1 MRSLMMVLV
10 AALLTSFNPAVA
22 EEHGRK
28 KSHSAAKKEK
38 DKKDT
43 GASCKAPAVGAC
55 ASCAITCRPGETAMC
70 GPGMVSGDLCAR
82 PPNCVC
88 K

>member
-1 MRSLMMVLV
+1 MRALFVAAF
-10 AALLTSFNPAVA
+10 AALLAIGNPVAA

-28 KSHSAAKKEK
+28 KTHASKKDK
-38 DKKDT
+38 DKKKDT
-43 GASCKAPAVGAC
+43 GASCKAPAVGGC
-55 ASCAITCRPGETAMC
+55 ASCAITCRPGETATC

-82 PPNCVC
+82 PPACTC

>member
-1 MRSLMMVLV
+1 MRSLMVLV
-10 AALLTSFNPAVA
+10 FTAFFISTAPAAA
-22 EEHGRK
+22 EEHARK
-28 KSHSAAKKEK
+28 KTTVKKQ

-55 ASCAITCRPGETAMC
+55 ASCAITCRPGETATC
-70 GPGMVSGDLCAR
+70 GPGTPSGDLCAR
-82 PPNCVC
+82 PPACTC